1 MILLF
6 AFFAGVLS
14 VLAPC
19 VLPILP
25 VLLWGGLAKGNKYSP
40 YIILISSLL
49 FIFTFTL
56 LVKIGTSFLPINQE
70 IFTLISAIIISGYGI
85 ILIWPQIWDYCKS
98 LFPSK
103 KTQTIKK
110 EQKSW
115 FRSDVLLGASLGP
128 IFASCSPTYA
138 LIISS
143 ILPASLAMGI
153 LSIMMYI
160 IGFGLVIFIIIYFGK
175 EALQY
180 LRRYANPNGIFKKT
194 IWVILILTWILIIS
208 WGFKWLETQLVNS
221 SFWTSITRIEKNA
234 LRNLH

>member
-103 KTQTIKK
+103 KTAKK
-110 EQKSW
+110 LISIRCS
-115 FRSDVLLGASLGP
+115 FGSIIRSNIRILLSYLCTHHFKYFANKFNYGNFEHHDVYHW
-128 IFASCSPTYA
+128 IW
-138 LIISS
+138 IS
-143 ILPASLAMGI
+143 
-153 LSIMMYI
+153 
-160 IGFGLVIFIIIYFGK
+160 
-175 EALQY
+175 Y
-180 LRRYANPNGIFKKT
+180 LYHY
-194 IWVILILTWILIIS
+194 L
-208 WGFKWLETQLVNS
+208 
-221 SFWTSITRIEKNA
+221 FWKRSTSIPPSIC
-234 LRNLH
+234 